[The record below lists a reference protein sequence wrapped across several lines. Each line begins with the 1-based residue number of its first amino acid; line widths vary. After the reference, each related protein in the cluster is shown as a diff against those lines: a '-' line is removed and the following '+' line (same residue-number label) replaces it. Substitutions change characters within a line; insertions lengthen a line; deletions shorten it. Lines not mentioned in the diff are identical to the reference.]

1 MPNPR
6 AKILVLVPFPL
17 SDEQL
22 ALRERQLDVAP
33 LPEGV
38 DVHFKPTKA
47 APSNYVSYHDYVLAD
62 MSMLESGLQAQAEG
76 YDAVCIDT
84 VSDSAV
90 SALRSMLDIPVV
102 GPGRSMYAIASI
114 LGRRFGIVT
123 MWKQWFPLYERVL
136 AEIGLADRCAGIR
149 SIDVTPDN
157 RTLLAGKDHALP
169 LLLTAAN
176 ALVEEDGADVI
187 CLGSTTMHQAHGYL
201 QERLPVPVLNPGP
214 LSYLTAE
221 AMLALGLSHSRK
233 AYPQPL
239 EPKPEMISAMLTAA
253 TDIESTP

>member
-1 MPNPR
+1 
-6 AKILVLVPFPL
+6 
-17 SDEQL
+17 
-22 ALRERQLDVAP
+22 
-33 LPEGV
+33 
-38 DVHFKPTKA
+38 
-47 APSNYVSYHDYVLAD
+47 
-62 MSMLESGLQAQAEG
+62 
-76 YDAVCIDT
+76 

-187 CLGSTTMHQAHGYL
+187 CLGSTTMHEAHAYL
-201 QERLPVPVLNPGP
+201 QENLPVPVINPGP
-214 LSYLTAE
+214 VSYFVAE
-221 AMLALGLSHSRK
+221 ALVALGLTHSRT
-233 AYPQPL
+233 AYPRPQV
-239 EPKPEMISAMLTAA
+239 PKPHVVHAMLDAAA
-253 TDIESTP
+253 TAEGLDSR